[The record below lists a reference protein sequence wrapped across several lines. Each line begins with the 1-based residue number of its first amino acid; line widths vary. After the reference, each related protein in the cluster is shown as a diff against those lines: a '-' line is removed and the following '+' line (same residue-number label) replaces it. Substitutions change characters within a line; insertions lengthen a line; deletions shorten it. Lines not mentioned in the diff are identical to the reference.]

1 MEWQEVTE
9 MERTIREEEEGKAV
23 WAQELSFRYEGRR
36 QNALEQLSL
45 SVQAGEFL
53 VLLGRNG
60 SGKSTLARHLNGLI
74 PLEGG
79 KLVVAGIDAAC
90 QARVWELR
98 RKVGMV
104 FQNPDNQ
111 FVSVN
116 IFEDVAFGLENYE
129 VDAGDI
135 PKLVSD
141 ALKVVDMEGFEERS
155 TDSLSGGQKQRIALA
170 GVLALN
176 PDILVFDEVTSMLD
190 PQGRKEVLSI
200 IHRLHQSLGKTVI
213 LITHFVEEAIE
224 ADRVCLMEKGR
235 ILAVGTPSK
244 ILAGQTLCDAGLLPP
259 LTVRLWKKL
268 LPALSE
274 SCEEEIPL
282 TAEEFVEAVMR
293 QRRRKVYGK

>member
-9 MERTIREEEEGKAV
+9 MEQVIGKEEEREAV

-36 QNALEQLSL
+36 QNALEQVSL

-74 PLEGG
+74 PIEGG

-129 VDAGDI
+129 VDAADI
-135 PKLVSD
+135 PKLVAD

-235 ILAVGTPSK
+235 ILAVWTPSK

-259 LTVRLWKKL
+259 LIVRLWTKL

>member
-1 MEWQEVTE
+1 MEQVVG
-9 MERTIREEEEGKAV
+9 EEEKKEAV
-23 WAQELSFRYEGRR
+23 WAQGLSFRYVGRR
-36 QNALEQLSL
+36 QNALEQVSL

-74 PLEGG
+74 PIEGG

-129 VDAGDI
+129 VDAADI
-135 PKLVSD
+135 PKLVAD

-200 IHRLHQSLGKTVI
+200 IHRLHQCLKTVI
-213 LITHFVEEAIE
+213 LITHFVEEAIA

-235 ILAVGTPSK
+235 ILAAGTPRE

-274 SCEEEIPL
+274 SCKEEIPL
-282 TAEEFVEAVMR
+282 TEEEFVEAVMR

>member
-1 MEWQEVTE
+1 MEQV
-9 MERTIREEEEGKAV
+9 IGKEEEREAV

-36 QNALEQLSL
+36 QNALEQVSL

-74 PLEGG
+74 PIEGG

-129 VDAGDI
+129 VDAADI
-135 PKLVSD
+135 PKLVAD

-235 ILAVGTPSK
+235 ILAVWTPSK

-259 LTVRLWKKL
+259 LIVRLWKKL